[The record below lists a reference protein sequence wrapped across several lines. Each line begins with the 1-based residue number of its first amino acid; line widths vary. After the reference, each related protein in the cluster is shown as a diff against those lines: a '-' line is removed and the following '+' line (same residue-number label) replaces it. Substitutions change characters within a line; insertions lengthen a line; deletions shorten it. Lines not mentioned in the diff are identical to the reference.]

1 MDETVVISSDESSDA
16 RDPPLPEKKG
26 FVLKRVQTDEEW
38 FSKVGL
44 RFKKKFIDRYR
55 QCCRSMTFCVDPDL
69 RIHASDYWIRIR
81 IHTEMGPHH
90 WL

>member
-16 RDPPLPEKKG
+16 RDPLPEKKG

-44 RFKKKFIDRYR
+44 WFFKNR
-55 QCCRSMTFCVDPDL
+55 
-69 RIHASDYWIRIR
+69 
-81 IHTEMGPHH
+81 
-90 WL
+90 

>member
-38 FSKVGL
+38 FSKVEL
-44 RFKKKFIDRYR
+44 WFFKIVEHSFWRVALIGIYV
-55 QCCRSMTFCVDPDL
+55 Q
-69 RIHASDYWIRIR
+69 
-81 IHTEMGPHH
+81 
-90 WL
+90 